1 MNVHGSTVLLQ
12 AIDLRKVY
20 RTGDVDLEVLKNL
33 DLEVYEKEF
42 LAISGE
48 SGSGKSTLLHLLGC
62 LDAIT
67 AGKIL
72 FRGQDLTRLGNGET
86 NRIRNREFGF
96 VFQFHHLMPEFS
108 ALENVAL
115 PGLIARRPAKEIW
128 KQAEEMLRELRLG
141 HRLHHKPARLSG
153 GEQQRVAV
161 ARAMI
166 NRPSI
171 LFLDEPT
178 GNLDHAT
185 SDELIALIREQ
196 QTARGLT
203 IVMVTHNQAIA
214 GQADRHLLLHDG
226 CLHSLPGNPLE
237 PVYQSAGDPQDFSS
251 SADST

>member
-62 LDAIT
+62 LDEIT
-67 AGKIL
+67 EGTIL
-72 FRGQDLTRLGNGET
+72 FRGQDLTRAGNGET
-86 NRIRNREFGF
+86 NRLRNREFGF
-96 VFQFHHLMPEFS
+96 VFQFHHLMPEFN

-115 PGLIARRPAKEIW
+115 PGLIARRPAKDVW
-128 KQAEEMLRELRLG
+128 KQAEAILRDLRLG
-141 HRLHHKPARLSG
+141 HRLRHKPARLSG

-166 NRPSI
+166 NNPSI
-171 LFLDEPT
+171 LFMDEPT
-178 GNLDHAT
+178 GNLDPAT
-185 SDELIALIREQ
+185 SEELIALIREQ
-196 QTARGLT
+196 QLARGLT
-203 IVMVTHNQAIA
+203 IVMVTHNLAIA
-214 GQADRHLLLHDG
+214 GQANRHLQLRDG
-226 CLHSLPGNPLE
+226 CLR
-237 PVYQSAGDPQDFSS
+237 AIM
-251 SADST
+251 